1 MLLRAGSVLAAFVIA
16 VLAFLAISRDL
27 TSFMRNEREAR
38 YLITPGN
45 YLYGLA
51 VNSVHRVEDAH
62 AAART
67 RRHGCTLHARVQCR
81 QVRGCWC
88 W

>member
-1 MLLRAGSVLAAFVIA
+1 MLLRAGSVLAALVIA

-51 VNSVHRVEDAH
+51 VNSMHRVEDARRSRETVG
-62 AAART
+62 AR
-67 RRHGCTLHARVQCR
+67 CTLHSRR
-81 QVRGCWC
+81 PMSQVRACWC